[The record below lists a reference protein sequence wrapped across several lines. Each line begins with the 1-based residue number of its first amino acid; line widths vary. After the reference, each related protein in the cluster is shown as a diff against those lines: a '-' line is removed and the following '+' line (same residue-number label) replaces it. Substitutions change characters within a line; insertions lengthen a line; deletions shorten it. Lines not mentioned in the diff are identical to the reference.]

1 MKALLEDLKT
11 GEIITCEVPPPEL
24 RPGGILVRTH
34 FSAISA
40 GTERVKVETG
50 EKSLIQKALARP
62 DLVKQVI
69 QHARQ
74 NGVVEA
80 YRKVQAKLDTLSTMG
95 YSAAGVVL
103 EVAEGISEF
112 RPGDRVACA
121 GGGYANH
128 CEINFVPRNL
138 AAKVPDAV
146 PLDVASLTTIAAIAM
161 QGLRQSGAAFGETV
175 AVIGA
180 GLVGIITMQLARA
193 AGCRVIALDLNSAR
207 VERAASLGAHLSIL
221 ANDPAVAARV
231 RQFAEHGVDVAIITA
246 ATHSAAPVELAAEI
260 CRDRGAIVIVGDVGM
275 GVSRAHMYHKELRI
289 IMSRSYGP
297 GRYDTHY
304 EEEGHDYPIG
314 FVRWTE
320 KRNMEAVLA
329 LAAAGA
335 LDFSPFLEKTY
346 PVDAG
351 ARAYDEIRGGGAYTA
366 IISYS
371 QGDESIPTVSP
382 AASTAA
388 VGVRAEKLDA
398 LRVGCIGAG
407 GFARSIIF
415 PNLRADKR
423 VVFESVATS
432 SGVAAESARRGFHFN
447 RAETPAA
454 LPENPAVDAVFVLSR
469 HDSHAR
475 YVREALQRAKKVFVE
490 KPLAINTDEV
500 TEIQRVYESHVADGR
515 NPFLMVGFNRRFA
528 PATEKLRAFF
538 ARRREPM
545 LVHARINAGFQPAE
559 SWVHADGGRI
569 VGEFCHFIDWARAVV
584 GKPIR
589 SVEAHAL
596 PDSGRYHQDNVSAT
610 LGFADG
616 SIANLLY
623 LANGDS
629 SVPKE
634 YFEVFCEGSVARL
647 DDFSSLS
654 LSRRSK
660 TEKFRYAHDKGH
672 AREIELTLQAMISGG
687 SSPIPFEELIEVT
700 QAALAIRKATFAGPS
715 QNSALVVADPVHA

>member
-11 GEIITCEVPPPEL
+11 GEIISCEVPPPEL

-80 YRKVQAKLDTLSTMG
+80 YRKVQAKLDSLSTMG

-103 EVAEGISEF
+103 EVAEGVSEF
-112 RPGDRVACA
+112 RRGDRVACG

-161 QGLRQSGAAFGETV
+161 QGLRQSGVVFGETV

-180 GLVGIITMQLARA
+180 GLVGAITMQLARA
-193 AGCRVIALDLNSAR
+193 AGCRVIALDLNPSR
-207 VERAASLGAHLSIL
+207 VERASSFGAHFSIL
-221 ANDPAVAARV
+221 ANDPAVAIRV
-231 RQFAEHGVDVAIITA
+231 RQFAEHGVDAAIITA

-297 GRYDTHY
+297 GRYDPHY
-304 EEEGHDYPIG
+304 EEEGQDYPVG

-329 LAAAGA
+329 LAASQS

-351 ARAYDEIRGGGAYTA
+351 AHAYKEILGGGAYTA
-366 IISYS
+366 IISYG
-371 QGDESIPTVSP
+371 QADDGTATAPPVSVT
-382 AASTAA
+382 STTAA
-388 VGVRAEKLDA
+388 RAGKLDV

-415 PNLRADKR
+415 PALRANKH
-423 VVFESVATS
+423 VAFESVATS
-432 SGVAAESARRGFHFN
+432 SGVAAESARRGFRFA

-454 LPENPAVDAVFVLSR
+454 LLENPLVDAVFVLSR

-475 YVREALQRAKKVFVE
+475 YVGEALSRDKRVFVE
-490 KPLAINTDEV
+490 KPLAINLEEV
-500 TEIQRVYESHVADGR
+500 GEIERIYDSRRTAGHA
-515 NPFLMVGFNRRFA
+515 PFLMVGFNRRFA
-528 PATEKLRAFF
+528 PATEKLQAFF
-538 ARRREPM
+538 AQRREPM
-545 LVHARINAGFQPAE
+545 LVHVRVNAGFQSAD

-569 VGEFCHFIDWARAVV
+569 VGEFCHFIDWARAVI
-584 GKPIR
+584 GKHIQ
-589 SVEAHAL
+589 SVEARAL
-596 PDSGRYHQDNVSAT
+596 PDSGRYHEDNISAT
-610 LGFADG
+610 LTFADG

-623 LANGDS
+623 LANGDP

-634 YFEVFCEGSVARL
+634 YFEVFCEGAVARL
-647 DDFSSLS
+647 DDFSTLT
-654 LSRRSK
+654 LARRSK
-660 TEKFRYAHDKGH
+660 VEKFRFAHDKGH
-672 AREIELTLQAMISGG
+672 SREIDLTLEAMISGG
-687 SSPIPFEELIEVT
+687 PSPIPFEELIEVT
-700 QAALAIRKATFAGPS
+700 QAALAVRKAIFAGPS
-715 QNSALVVADPVHA
+715 ENSRLTVPDAIHA

>member
-11 GEIITCEVPPPEL
+11 GEIISCEVPPPEL
-24 RPGGILVRTH
+24 RPGGVLVRTH

-80 YRKVQAKLDTLSTMG
+80 YRKVQAKLDTLSAMG

-161 QGLRQSGAAFGETV
+161 QGLRQSGAVFGETV

-180 GLVGIITMQLARA
+180 GLVGVITMQLARA
-193 AGCRVIALDLNSAR
+193 AGCRVIALDLNSDR

-231 RQFAEHGVDVAIITA
+231 RQFAEHGVDAAIITA

-260 CRDRGAIVIVGDVGM
+260 CRDRGAIVVVGDVGM

-297 GRYDTHY
+297 GRYDPHY
-304 EEEGHDYPIG
+304 EEEGRDYPIG

-335 LDFSPFLEKTY
+335 LDFSPFLERTY
-346 PVDAG
+346 SVDAG
-351 ARAYDEIRGGGAYTA
+351 AHAYEEIRGGGAYTA
-366 IISYS
+366 IISYP
-371 QGDESIPTVSP
+371 QGSEHISVAPP
-382 AASTAA
+382 ASVTAA
-388 VGVRAEKLDA
+388 TGPRTGKLDS

-407 GFARSIIF
+407 GFARSIVF
-415 PNLRADKR
+415 PNLRANKR
-423 VVFESVATS
+423 VTFESVATS
-432 SGVAAESARRGFHFN
+432 SGVAAESARRGFQFT
-447 RAETPAA
+447 RAETPSA
-454 LPENPAVDAVFVLSR
+454 LLENPAVDAVFVLSR

-475 YVREALQRAKKVFVE
+475 YVCEALNRDKKVFVE
-490 KPLAINTDEV
+490 KPLAINSEEV
-500 TEIQRVYESHVADGR
+500 EEVQLAYESRRLAGR
-515 NPFLMVGFNRRFA
+515 APFLMVGFNRRFA

-538 ARRREPM
+538 AQRREPM
-545 LVHARINAGFQPAE
+545 LVHVRINAGFQPAD
-559 SWVHADGGRI
+559 SWVHMDGGRI

-584 GKPIR
+584 RRSIC
-589 SVEAHAL
+589 SVEALAL
-596 PDSGRYHQDNVSAT
+596 PDSGRYHEDNISAT
-610 LGFADG
+610 LTFSDG

-623 LANGDS
+623 LANGDP

-634 YFEVFCEGSVARL
+634 YFEVFCEGSIARL
-647 DDFSSLS
+647 DDFSSLT

-660 TEKFRYAHDKGH
+660 VEKFRFGHDKGH
-672 AREIELTLQAMISGG
+672 AREIDFTLQAMISGG
-687 SSPIPFEELIEVT
+687 PSPIPFEELIEVT
-700 QAALAIRKATFAGPS
+700 QTALAVRKAIFAVSSETPRRP
-715 QNSALVVADPVHA
+715 VANAVHA